1 MQEAVTTSGHASP
14 DAPAQLGGE
23 DTARVPVHVLLP
35 CFNEER
41 SIRPMVDSLAQVF
54 ADDAR
59 WDVVAVFIDDG
70 SSDGTWQEIARAKE
84 LDLPITVGGIRLE
97 HNQGKAVA
105 QAVGIR
111 QVGPTDGIVILM
123 DSDGQHDPSTLP
135 AIVAD
140 CAQTRLPQI
149 ARRTEYRRRRTT
161 VIGTLGLGVVAG
173 LTGVRFDPTLG
184 EYLALPPHIVRM
196 LARDP
201 QLGIVPIVPLVQGMS
216 PRLQTF
222 PSPVLERAD
231 GSRSTRWTRSQLWH
245 KALLL
250 LLANPWALLPRM
262 AVAIAVTVVL
272 LGSYGLGVGI
282 ASIVHGTF
290 LGVGS
295 VLVAI
300 VLVFAVL
307 AGLQLVT
314 LGLVVVLFRTISQSA
329 TANTSDHEVLD
340 WDDDMK

>member
-1 MQEAVTTSGHASP
+1 
-14 DAPAQLGGE
+14 
-23 DTARVPVHVLLP
+23 
-35 CFNEER
+35 
-41 SIRPMVDSLAQVF
+41 
-54 ADDAR
+54 
-59 WDVVAVFIDDG
+59 
-70 SSDGTWQEIARAKE
+70 
-84 LDLPITVGGIRLE
+84 
-97 HNQGKAVA
+97 
-105 QAVGIR
+105 
-111 QVGPTDGIVILM
+111 
-123 DSDGQHDPSTLP
+123 
-135 AIVAD
+135 
-140 CAQTRLPQI
+140 
-149 ARRTEYRRRRTT
+149 
-161 VIGTLGLGVVAG
+161 
-173 LTGVRFDPTLG
+173 
-184 EYLALPPHIVRM
+184 
-196 LARDP
+196 
-201 QLGIVPIVPLVQGMS
+201 
-216 PRLQTF
+216 
-222 PSPVLERAD
+222 
-231 GSRSTRWTRSQLWH
+231 
-245 KALLL
+245 